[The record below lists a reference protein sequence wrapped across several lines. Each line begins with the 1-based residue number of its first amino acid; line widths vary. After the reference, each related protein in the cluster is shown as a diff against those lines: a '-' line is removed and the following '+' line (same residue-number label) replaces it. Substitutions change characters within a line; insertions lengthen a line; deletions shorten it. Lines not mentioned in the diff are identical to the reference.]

1 MADGAGLGKV
11 PTELT
16 EGGCNCTM
24 SVRKLDSGLW
34 VADVT
39 MGRRLDG
46 SRDRRT
52 RQCRT
57 KAEAEQD

>member
-46 SRDRRT
+46 SRDRR
-52 RQCRT
+52 
-57 KAEAEQD
+57 AIIL